1 MYPILNEM
9 NADVIVIG
17 LGAMGSA
24 ACYQLSRRGASV
36 IGIDRYSPPHMHGSS
51 HGETRITRK
60 AIGEGEHLVPFAL
73 RSYEIWR
80 ELEAETGEDL
90 LTITGGLIM
99 SAKGGRSL
107 HGNADFLNTTIEA
120 ARKFG
125 ITHRVLN
132 ADDIADEFP
141 RFELTGTETGYFEND
156 AGFLRPER
164 CVAAQLEL
172 AEEHGAV
179 LRRNERVLKIDRSGP
194 GVEISTDT
202 GRYSAH
208 TAIVSAGPWVDE
220 FVPTPAAGRFRVFRQ
235 ALYWFDISSAYQ
247 DYAVGNFPVFIW
259 SFGRWDA
266 DFVYGFP
273 AVGGPAGGL
282 KVATENFER
291 TTRPDEADREV
302 SPRESAEMFA
312 TYVEGK
318 LRGVSKSCV
327 RSAACL
333 YTMTDDSNFVIGR
346 ISENV
351 ILASPCSGH
360 GFKHSAAIGE
370 TLAELALTGR
380 STIDVSRF
388 SMSR

>member
-1 MYPILNEM
+1 MYPILSEM

-17 LGAMGSA
+17 LGAVGSA
-24 ACYQLSRRGASV
+24 ACYQLARRGASV
-36 IGIDRYSPPHMHGSS
+36 IGIDRYSPPHTLGSS

-60 AIGEGEHLVPFAL
+60 AIGEGEHFVPFAL

-80 ELEAETGEDL
+80 ELEAESGEDL

-107 HGNADFLNTTIEA
+107 HGNADFLSTTIEA

-132 ADDIADEFP
+132 ADEIAAEFP
-141 RFELTGTETGYFEND
+141 QFELTGSETGYFEND

-164 CVAAQLEL
+164 CVAAQLQL
-172 AEEHGAV
+172 AEKRGAV
-179 LRRNERVLKIDRSGP
+179 FKRNERVLRIDSSGP
-194 GVEISTDT
+194 GVEIVTDK
-202 GRYSAH
+202 GRYSSQ
-208 TAIVSAGPWVDE
+208 TTIVSAGPWVNE
-220 FVPTPAAGRFRVFRQ
+220 FGPTPAPGRFRVFRQ
-235 ALYWFDISSAYQ
+235 ALYWFDISSAYE
-247 DYAVGNFPVFIW
+247 DYAAGNFPVFIW

-273 AVGGPAGGL
+273 AVGGPGGGL

-302 SPRESAEMFA
+302 SRRESAKMFE

-318 LRGVSKSCV
+318 LRGVGKSCV

-333 YTMTDDSNFVIGR
+333 YTMTDDSNFVIDR
-346 ISENV
+346 ISEIV

-370 TLAELALTGR
+370 TLAELVLTGR
-380 STIDVSRF
+380 STIDVARF